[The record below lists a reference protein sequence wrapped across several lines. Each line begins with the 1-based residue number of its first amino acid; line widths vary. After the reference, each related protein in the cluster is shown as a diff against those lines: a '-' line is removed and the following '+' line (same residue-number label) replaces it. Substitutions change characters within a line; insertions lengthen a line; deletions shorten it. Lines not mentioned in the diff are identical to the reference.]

1 MNQHHKDCPWQV
13 DQYPHEC
20 TCELSLGSTSAEGL
34 REALDRELAVA
45 KRTLSDSKDHN
56 ETSFWLDRVN
66 SIETGLHGLS
76 PTDKA
81 EVQITPEIHDALH
94 RALLNSS
101 TLVEVLPPADKALPT
116 VEELRTA
123 IVYAPNG
130 YAKPV
135 SFLDE
140 DQVEAVLA
148 AVVKVVGDGR
158 REEIARELIEAANGL
173 LARMSGTYKARNG
186 REMGIEADDGEKCWI
201 VHSDDIEA
209 LRRAASAIRDLGSTS
224 LEGEG

>member
-1 MNQHHKDCPWQV
+1 MTEHRGAAFDKAINRL
-13 DQYPHEC
+13 
-20 TCELSLGSTSAEGL
+20 T
-34 REALDRELAVA
+34 REAVAESLAEIAKAFDALIEDRDEWKQQHENLLTVRQQDLA
-45 KRTLSDSKDHN
+45 TLS
-56 ETSFWLDRVN
+56 
-66 SIETGLHGLS
+66 
-76 PTDKA
+76 PADKA

-209 LRRAASAIRDLGSTS
+209 LRRAASAIRDLGST
-224 LEGEG
+224 LVEGEG